1 MCATQVMIRASLAA
15 VAGVFLCL
23 SASAQVA
30 VPNRPSKPLF
40 QGRQGEQRSSEVNFD
55 PTTRTVTMKL
65 SVQDLNGY
73 FVPNLHR
80 NNFAVFEDGVQQR
93 NVTVEVEHASIT
105 LAVLIEMGGRSQQLN
120 NALAMEGA
128 YLVRPLLDVLGRE
141 DKLGLFTY
149 DDRLHTIVDF
159 DDTHDKWDGAL
170 DRFTSPHFS
179 ETNFYDA
186 AVQVLDR
193 LRMIPGRKALV
204 LLTTGIDTFSH
215 RTFDDVI
222 RSAET
227 ANTPVYCWGLG
238 DMARQ
243 SVIDITRGPLARVNW
258 IEVTQQLQ
266 TLARVSGGRAYVHSS
281 VVDAPTIYD
290 DVMENL
296 RVRYV
301 IAYVSSNSSTTEVAR
316 MVQVRLVDPATGEP
330 LRIVDANGRRV
341 VARVLAQ
348 ASYTPTAVT
357 TPTTG

>member
-1 MCATQVMIRASLAA
+1 MYATRVVIRASLAA
-15 VAGVFLCL
+15 LAGVFLCL

-93 NVTVEVEHASIT
+93 NVTVEVEHAPIT

-120 NALAMEGA
+120 KALATEGA

-149 DDRLHTIVDF
+149 DDSLHTIVDF

-193 LRMIPGRKALV
+193 LRTIPGRKALV

-215 RTFDDVI
+215 RTFDEVI

-227 ANTPVYCWGLG
+227 ANTPVYCLGLG

-266 TLARVSGGRAYVHSS
+266 TLA
-281 VVDAPTIYD
+281 PTIYD
-290 DVMENL
+290 DVMEHL

-301 IAYVSSNSSTTEVAR
+301 IAYVSSNSPTTGAR
-316 MVQVRLVDPATGEP
+316 MVQVRLVDPATSEP
-330 LRIVDANGRRV
+330 LRIVDASGRRV

>member
-1 MCATQVMIRASLAA
+1 MCATRVMIRASLAA

-73 FVPNLHR
+73 FVPNLRR

-93 NVTVEVEHASIT
+93 NVTVEVEHAPIT

-120 NALAMEGA
+120 KALATEGA

-149 DDRLHTIVDF
+149 DDSLHTIVDF

-170 DRFTSPHFS
+170 DSFNTPHFS

-193 LRMIPGRKALV
+193 LRTIPGRKALV

-227 ANTPVYCWGLG
+227 ANTPVYCLGLG

-290 DVMENL
+290 DVMEHL

-301 IAYVSSNSSTTEVAR
+301 IAYVSSNSPTTGAR